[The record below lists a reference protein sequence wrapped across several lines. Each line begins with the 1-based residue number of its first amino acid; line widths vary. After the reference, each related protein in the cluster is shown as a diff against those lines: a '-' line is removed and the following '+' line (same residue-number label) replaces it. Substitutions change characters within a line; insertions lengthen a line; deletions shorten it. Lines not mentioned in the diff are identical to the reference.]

1 MNKRIKEINLDQIG
15 EYSLNLAQKVFNSGW
30 RPNHILY
37 VERAGLFIGH
47 AFARFFDCS
56 ISGIHCRRIGDSFKT
71 RMQFVLGMFPRVLTR
86 WLREIE
92 IKSNIHS
99 IFDDRRVYIESLYPP
114 KDKSLLIVDDAID
127 TGYSAK
133 AVLCFLFGK
142 GYSKDNLK
150 MAVLTN
156 TYKDPEYH
164 AHFSVFDQAKFV
176 FPWSPDSREYSQAW
190 KLYHEYKSSIL

>member
-1 MNKRIKEINLDQIG
+1 M
-15 EYSLNLAQKVFNSGW
+15 
-30 RPNHILY
+30 
-37 VERAGLFIGH
+37 
-47 AFARFFDCS
+47 
-56 ISGIHCRRIGDSFKT
+56 
-71 RMQFVLGMFPRVLTR
+71 TR

-99 IFDDRRVYIESLYPP
+99 IYDNRRVYIESLYPP

-133 AVLCFLFGK
+133 AVFCFLSSK

-156 TYKDPEYH
+156 TYKDSEYR
-164 AHFSVFDQAKFV
+164 AHFFLFDQAQFV
-176 FPWSPDSREYSQAW
+176 FPWSPDSREYNRAW